1 MKEKLQK
8 FGRTLSAM
16 VMPNIAVFIA
26 WGLIS
31 MFFIADGI
39 FPNEALAELVDPMNK
54 YLLPIL
60 IGYTGGKN
68 VYGQRGATVGAIMTI
83 GVLVGAPIP
92 MFIGAMIAGPLGAYA
107 IKKLD
112 ELLKDHT
119 PQGFEMLVNNFSA
132 GILGFVLAVIG
143 CLAINPACLFLNDV
157 LNAGVNF
164 FVERGLLPLVSIIVE
179 PAKVLFLN
187 NAINHGIFSPIGIQE
202 VVDKGQSIFFLIESN
217 PGPGLGILLAYCIAG
232 KGSAKASAPGA
243 AIIHFVGGIHEI
255 YFPYILMNPLLL
267 LAVIAGGASGVLV
280 NVIFGSGLVAPASPG
295 SIIAVLGM
303 CKANSYLGVI
313 LSVIVATVV
322 TFLIASIILKAS
334 HSDSED
340 LDEAKAKMEE
350 MKNKKPEDGEA
361 VEEKT
366 EEPAKEIDYSKLR
379 KIVFACDAGMGS
391 SAMGATILTKKLK
404 EAGIDVT
411 VPHYALNDIPEDTEV
426 IVTHKALVFRAEKKV
441 PGAVIFPITNFMG
454 GSEYDE
460 IVEKLK

>member
-26 WGLIS
+26 WGLIT
-31 MFFIADGI
+31 MLFIADGLI
-39 FPNEALAELVDPMNK
+39 PNETLAALVEPMNK

-68 VYGQRGATVGAIMTI
+68 VYGQRGATVGSIMTI

-92 MFIGAMIAGPLGAYA
+92 MFIGAMIAGPLGAFA

-112 ELLKDHT
+112 KLLENHI

-132 GILGFVLAVIG
+132 GILGFVLAIIG

-157 LNAGVNF
+157 LVAGVNF
-164 FVERGLLPLVSIIVE
+164 FVERSLLPLVSIIVE

-187 NAINHGIFSPIGIQE
+187 NAINHGIFSPIGMQQALKE
-202 VVDKGQSIFFLIESN
+202 GQSIFFLIESN
-217 PGPGLGILLAYCIAG
+217 PGPGLGILLAYCFFG
-232 KGSAKASAPGA
+232 KGSSKASAPGA

-255 YFPYILMNPLLL
+255 YFPYILMNPLLI
-267 LAVIAGGASGVLV
+267 LAVIAGGATGVFV
-280 NVIFGSGLVAPASPG
+280 NVIFGSGLTAPASPG
-295 SIIAVLGM
+295 SIIAIVGM
-303 CKANSYLGVI
+303 CKVGSHLGVI
-313 LSVIVATVV
+313 LSVIAATAVSM
-322 TFLIASIILKAS
+322 FIASIILKAS
-334 HSDSED
+334 KGSED
-340 LDEAKAKMEE
+340 LEEAQEQMKE
-350 MKNKKPEDGEA
+350 MKNTEPK
-361 VEEKT
+361 EEKVDEKIET
-366 EEPAKEIDYSKLR
+366 QVEKEIDYSKLR

-411 VPHYALNDIPEDTEV
+411 VPHYAINDIPADTEV
-426 IVTHKALVFRAEKKV
+426 IVTHKALVFRAQKIV
-441 PGAVIFPITNFMG
+441 PNAVIFPITNFMG
-454 GSEYDE
+454 GNEYDE
-460 IVEKLK
+460 IVSKLK